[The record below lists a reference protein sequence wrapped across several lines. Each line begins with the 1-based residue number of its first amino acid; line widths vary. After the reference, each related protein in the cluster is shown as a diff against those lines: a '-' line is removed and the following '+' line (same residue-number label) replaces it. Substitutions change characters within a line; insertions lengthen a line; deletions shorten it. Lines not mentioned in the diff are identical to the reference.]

1 MQLWSTMVNYVNE
14 VSTSFSGVTKV
25 MMAQTA
31 SASRGIKKGAL
42 HVRQVVADPGPPA
55 VPT

>member
-1 MQLWSTMVNYVNE
+1 MVNYVNE
-14 VSTSFSGVTKV
+14 VSTSFSGVTKGHDGPDSFSI
-25 MMAQTA
+25 A
-31 SASRGIKKGAL
+31 GYKKKGAL